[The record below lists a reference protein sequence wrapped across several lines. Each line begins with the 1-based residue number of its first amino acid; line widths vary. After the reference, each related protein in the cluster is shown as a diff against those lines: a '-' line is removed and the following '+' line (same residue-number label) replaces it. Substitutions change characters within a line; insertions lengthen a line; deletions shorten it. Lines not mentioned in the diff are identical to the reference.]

1 MTTAVP
7 TEGFNA
13 PPAAGNPAQ
22 APVTGFPPPP
32 AANPAPAAPPAAPV
46 PAGNPDLTAAI
57 AALTSALGTQ
67 QPAATPPEASV
78 AAGLNSYDVDSIDD
92 PILKSMATVL
102 KTVGKDVDLDRAIG
116 RAISEGRVDLIDV
129 AYLREKGGANANDLV
144 TIAQGLVQAVQAK
157 GAAVTNSVHALA
169 GGEAQWDAGVAAFN
183 AQAPRE
189 LRMVV
194 AQMLDSSKEDLIQ
207 AGAKLVVEF
216 SKSSGA
222 IPNVGASVATGASS
236 LPAAQALSKGEFQD
250 ELRKLNPQD
259 RAFEEQ
265 RKALFAR
272 RSLGR
277 QLNK

>member
-1 MTTAVP
+1 VTQAVP
-7 TEGFNA
+7 TEGFTA

-32 AANPAPAAPPAAPV
+32 AANPAPAAQPAAPAQ
-46 PAGNPDLTAAI
+46 PGNPDLTAAI

-67 QPAATPPEASV
+67 QPAAEPEVSV
-78 AAGLNSYDVDSIDD
+78 AGGLNTYDVDSIDD

-102 KTVGKDVDLDRAIG
+102 KTVGKGVDLDRAIG
-116 RAISEGRVDLIDV
+116 RAISEGRTDLIDV
-129 AYLREKGGANANDLV
+129 AYLREKGGANANDLI

-157 GAAVTNSVHALA
+157 GAAVTDSVHKLA

-194 AQMLDSSKEDLIQ
+194 AQMLDSNKEDLIQ

-222 IPNVGASVATGASS
+222 IPNVGATVATGASS
-236 LPAAQALSKGEFQD
+236 LPAAQALSKLEFQD

-259 RAFEEQ
+259 RSYEEQ
-265 RKALFAR
+265 RKTLFAR

>member
-1 MTTAVP
+1 MTQAVP
-7 TEGFNA
+7 TEGF
-13 PPAAGNPAQ
+13 
-22 APVTGFPPPP
+22 
-32 AANPAPAAPPAAPV
+32 AAPPVAGTLPAPV
-46 PAGNPDLTAAI
+46 VTAPVAPVATAPVAPVQQTSPDLTAAI
-57 AALTSALGTQ
+57 AALTSALGTPQ
-67 QPAATPPEASV
+67 AAAESEPSTGG
-78 AAGLNSYDVDSIDD
+78 GLNTYDVESIED

-129 AYLREKGGANANDLV
+129 AYLKEKGGVNSNELI

-157 GAAVTNSVHALA
+157 GAAVTDSVHKLA

-183 AQAPRE
+183 AQAPQE

-194 AQMLDSSKEDLIQ
+194 AQMLNSHKENLIQ

-216 SKSSGA
+216 SKNSGA
-222 IPNVGASVATGASS
+222 LPNVNAGITAGASS
-236 LPAAQALSKGEFQD
+236 LPAAQALSKVEFQE

-259 RAFEEQ
+259 RAFESQ
-265 RKALFAR
+265 RKELFAR